1 MLLHVPSIASMIAW
15 QSCLC
20 GREQLPG
27 CACIRGELSWWAT
40 IGLWCSALHRQ
51 WAVVMS
57 PGMLWHVASWR
68 GWNVNLRKE
77 LPGNCTC
84 PHISPVTAQYQRAML
99 TGLNTPCPP
108 YPQAWPSNFFLMCN
122 FFLMFIYFDQI
133 FFQCHTPRE
142 RRFSAHLARSTSARG
157 SLFLSFFLFLSVS
170 LFHHLSFS
178 VYQTPS
184 LTCSF
189 FLVSLFQV
197 LIMPLAY
204 MNIHMYLY
212 IYIYTYIH
220 VHMYICIYIY
230 KYIYMFTYI
239 YACMC
244 MYVHIYVYTCIHVYI
259 FPVFATDSCGRNSV
273 LQGQSVPTCGGRD
286 SWEMAEVVG
295 MEVLTVSV

>member
-1 MLLHVPSIASMIAW
+1 MLLHAPSIASMIAW

-108 YPQAWPSNFFLMCN
+108 YPQAWPCN
-122 FFLMFIYFDQI
+122 FFLMWFYI
-133 FFQCHTPRE
+133 FWSDFFSLPHTTGE
-142 RRFSAHLARSTSARG
+142 EVFSASGKKHKREGFS
-157 SLFLSFFLFLSVS
+157 LSFFLS
-170 LFHHLSFS
+170 LSFCLSLSPS
-178 VYQTPS
+178 VFLCLSNTVPHLLFFSCLS
-184 LTCSF
+184 LSGTHYATCLYEYTYVF
-189 FLVSLFQV
+189 
-197 LIMPLAY
+197 
-204 MNIHMYLY
+204 IHIY
-212 IYIYTYIH
+212 IYIYTCTY
-220 VHMYICIYIY
+220 VYMYIYI
-230 KYIYMFTYI
+230 
-239 YACMC
+239 
-244 MYVHIYVYTCIHVYI
+244 
-259 FPVFATDSCGRNSV
+259 
-273 LQGQSVPTCGGRD
+273 
-286 SWEMAEVVG
+286 
-295 MEVLTVSV
+295 